1 MWLSSYAPWSRD
13 FVRQPLRHDQLFQT
27 AVELW
32 LGVSRNSALIFQKTA
47 LIVFTQ
53 SAVVACFSPDHRW
66 LSPG

>member
-47 LIVFTQ
+47 LTVFT
-53 SAVVACFSPDHRW
+53 
-66 LSPG
+66 